1 MLAPTPRGDPINAT
15 ILGLGGA
22 VAFAVGSLM
31 TKHFVD
37 RLPPL
42 QLIGPLYLLNAAVL
56 VPLAPFTD
64 WHWTTRIGI
73 LHLVSLA
80 VICGNALAVFRLL
93 EHGAASAVTTATATS
108 PFPTVLATAL
118 LIPSGFSWTEAGAAA
133 LVVGGV
139 LWAVS
144 DSFQR
149 LRRAATVL
157 TAAAASV
164 GTGMTAV
171 MSRLLLDE
179 GAGLVEIYVVRT
191 LAAGALFTLVAPPR
205 DIPRRAWRW
214 LGLRS
219 GFITFGFSLSILG
232 LRYGSPALVQTML
245 ATMPLFVIAGET
257 FLSHRRPDPRVAGAA
272 VLVAAGVA
280 LVSF

>member
-1 MLAPTPRGDPINAT
+1 
-15 ILGLGGA
+15 
-22 VAFAVGSLM
+22 M

-56 VPLAPFTD
+56 VPAAPFTD
-64 WHWTTRIGI
+64 WHWTPRIGM
-73 LHLVSLA
+73 LHLISLA
-80 VICGNALAVFRLL
+80 VICVTALAIFRLL
-93 EHGAASAVTTATATS
+93 EHGAASAVTTAAATS

-118 LIPSGFSWTEAGAAA
+118 LIPAGFRWVEAAAAA

-149 LRRAATVL
+149 LGKTATVL
-157 TAAAASV
+157 TAAAASA
-164 GTGMTAV
+164 GTGMTTV
-171 MSRLLLDE
+171 MARLLIDE

-191 LAAGALFTLVAPPR
+191 ALAGALFTLAAPPR

-214 LGLRS
+214 LALRS
-219 GFITFGFSLSILG
+219 CFITGGFSLSIIG

-245 ATMPLFVIAGET
+245 ATMPLFVIGGET
-257 FLSHRRPDPRVAGAA
+257 ILSHRRPNLRVAGAA
-272 VLVAAGVA
+272 ALAAAGVA
-280 LVSF
+280 LVSL